1 MTETFLEVNTD
12 GMARPNGVENDL
24 FTNRQAIAR
33 MYRQA
38 AAAEVSI
45 LVVGWNRL
53 EKTKR
58 CVESILRY
66 TKEIDYELILIDSGS
81 EDGTLDYFRSV
92 QCEKKRVIRITQ
104 NLGAPYAYTTVSLQD
119 LGDFICIAPNDL
131 IVTENWLKNLL
142 ICMKSDPKIGMV
154 TPMTS
159 NSSNLQ
165 CLDFPY
171 KTYEE
176 MQAIAARFNRS
187 DPRKWEDRLRII
199 TLGTVLRKEVFLA
212 CGWPLGDVGYFHDF
226 LDDDTAFAVRGLG
239 YRTIVAGDTWI
250 CHDHDVRGG
259 EGKDPAQF
267 QRSLD
272 IGRRNFQEKH
282 FGVDAWD
289 DVNNFLSPCLP
300 DLPPMEITGTARIL
314 GVDVRCGTPVLDV
327 KNWLR
332 KQGVFTAELSA
343 FTQDPKYW
351 QDLKTICTGGV
362 LCDREE
368 FLSDAFPREYFDCIV
383 ADRPVNQYHEPQK
396 LLNDLFTLCKKGGL
410 VVCKLHNT
418 FAFQTYVHQLGQRD
432 TYDPVFSY
440 HLPVEA
446 VREALERQGTIL
458 RTVAIPYA
466 LDEDGKRTLRSILP
480 AGIPPET
487 QDALL
492 NGMLCREYLFFVRK

>member
-92 QCEKKRVIRITQ
+92 QCEKKLVIRITQ
-104 NLGAPYAYTTVSLQD
+104 NLGAPYAYTTVSLRE
-119 LGDFICIAPNDL
+119 LGDFVCIAPNDL
-131 IVTENWLKNLL
+131 IVTKNWMKNLL
-142 ICMKSDPKIGMV
+142 ACMKSDPNIGMV

-165 CLDFPY
+165 SLDFPY

-212 CGWPLGDVGYFHDF
+212 CGWPLSDVGYFHDF

-267 QRSLD
+267 QRSLA

-289 DVNNFLSPCLP
+289 DVNNFYSPYFSGLK
-300 DLPPMEITGTARIL
+300 PPSVLGEAHIL
-314 GVDVRCGTPVLDV
+314 GVDVRCGTPILDA

-332 KQGVFTAELSA
+332 KNGLFSAQLSA

-351 QDLKTICTGGV
+351 KDLKTICKGGV
-362 LCDREE
+362 FCDREE
-368 FLSDAFPREYFDCIV
+368 FLADAFPREYFDIV
-383 ADRPVNQYHEPQK
+383 IADRPVNQYHEPQK
-396 LLNDLFTLCKKGGL
+396 LINDLFDLCKKGGL
-410 VVCKLHNT
+410 VVCKLRNT
-418 FAFQTYVHQLGQRD
+418 FTFQEYLYLLGKRT
-432 TYDPVFSY
+432 TYDLEYSY
-440 HLPVEA
+440 HIPAEA
-446 VREALERQGTIL
+446 MQAALEKHGAL
-458 RTVAIPYA
+458 RKCVALPFA
-466 LDEDGKRTLRSILP
+466 MDLESQETLRSILP
-480 AGIPPET
+480 GGFSAE
-487 QDALL
+487 QQSELL
-492 NGMLCREYLFFVRK
+492 NQMLNREYLLFIQK